1 MVYRYRLDTVS
12 FRVGYRGTLTEN
24 DMKGVKTMTYL
35 QALAAVQLGKLLEIL
50 GRELLRL
57 RTSTGNQM
65 LSKLLLLRGQLLA
78 RQLTKLLAR

>member
-1 MVYRYRLDTVS
+1 
-12 FRVGYRGTLTEN
+12 
-24 DMKGVKTMTYL
+24 MTYL

-78 RQLTKLLAR
+78 RQLTKLLARQLLMLANQLLL

>member
-1 MVYRYRLDTVS
+1 MA
-12 FRVGYRGTLTEN
+12 
-24 DMKGVKTMTYL
+24 YL
-35 QALAAVQLGKLLEIL
+35 QALAAVQLGNLLEIL

-78 RQLTKLLAR
+78 RQLTKLLARQLGMLANQLLL